1 MNNPEIQRYDLN
13 QQEYNE
19 KKVMINKPFLNE
31 TNDRNLEWISEV
43 LKVTNKNLFIYSFP
57 MVTKWNEKI
66 IDRYKETDLV

>member
-31 TNDRNLEWISEV
+31 TNDRNLE
-43 LKVTNKNLFIYSFP
+43 
-57 MVTKWNEKI
+57 
-66 IDRYKETDLV
+66 